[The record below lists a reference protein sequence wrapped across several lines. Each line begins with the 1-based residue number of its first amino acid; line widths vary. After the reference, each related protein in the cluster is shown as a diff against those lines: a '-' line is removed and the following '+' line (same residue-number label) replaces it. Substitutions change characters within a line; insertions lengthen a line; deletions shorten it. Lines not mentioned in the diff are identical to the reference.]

1 MLFLVVGGGAF
12 LDVGDIAFHCLFV
25 EAVEAEAFA
34 HGRLLRARADL
45 VDCVE
50 RMSEDSV
57 CGVSCQYGGN
67 VAKG

>member
-1 MLFLVVGGGAF
+1 LEVC
-12 LDVGDIAFHCLFV
+12 DVAFHCLFV

-50 RMSEDSV
+50 RMSEYSV
-57 CGVSCQYGGN
+57 CLVVSVVLRAEC
-67 VAKG
+67 KG